1 MIDTDTTVTELRTKS
16 SHLRRN
22 AGKVAYYGIFAAGC
36 LLLVDDVVKKVTKRR
51 PKAKS
56 TDDN

>member
-1 MIDTDTTVTELRTKS
+1 MIDQDTAVTELRSKS

-51 PKAKS
+51 SKTTQS
-56 TDDN
+56 TEN